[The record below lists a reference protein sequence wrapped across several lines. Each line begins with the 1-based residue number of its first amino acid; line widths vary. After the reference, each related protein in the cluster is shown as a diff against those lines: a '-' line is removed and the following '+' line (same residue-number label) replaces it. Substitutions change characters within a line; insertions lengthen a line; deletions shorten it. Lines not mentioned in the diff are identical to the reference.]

1 MPAPR
6 IHSLNPHIEIVPSDL
21 FINDQILFSPLAL
34 CTDGSIRLVIG
45 ETADFFY
52 LQGTPLADSYYD
64 NDVLRAGRVEVCF
77 RGTYITVC
85 DTAWDNNAASVVCR
99 QLRFSPYGAV
109 GVRNN
114 FPQSTLM
121 ATLQNVN
128 CTGSESNLLQCGY
141 TAGPAGTCEG
151 FQDAGAVCQGQVFLD
166 CIFNN
171 ATACRLKL
179 TLTSISYP
187 LSDPPTPT
195 FSTSTSHPLS
205 YSPLINFLHL
215 PTLTDRSVVAGNCQ
229 TGSLRLGNNT
239 FTANTSEGRV
249 EICINNAWGTI
260 CDDLFGRT
268 DAAVVCGSLGGY
280 KNKSRLCMCRGKV
293 LEKMG

>member
-6 IHSLNPHIEIVPSDL
+6 IHPLNPDIEIVPSGL
-21 FINDQILFSPLAL
+21 VINDQILFSPLAL

-77 RGTYITVC
+77 RGTYVTIC
-85 DTAWDNNAASVVCR
+85 DTAWDNIAASVVCR
-99 QLRFSPYGAV
+99 QLGFSPYGAV

-141 TAGPAGTCEG
+141 TAGPAGTCGG
-151 FQDAGAVCQGQVFLD
+151 FHDAEAVCQGQVFLD
-166 CIFNN
+166 CILNN

-179 TLTSISYP
+179 TLPSFP
-187 LSDPPTPT
+187 
-195 FSTSTSHPLS
+195 SHPPNPALLS
-205 YSPLINFLHL
+205 FSSLFYLPPSPI
-215 PTLTDRSVVAGNCQ
+215 
-229 TGSLRLGNNT
+229 
-239 FTANTSEGRV
+239 
-249 EICINNAWGTI
+249 
-260 CDDLFGRT
+260 
-268 DAAVVCGSLGGY
+268 
-280 KNKSRLCMCRGKV
+280 
-293 LEKMG
+293 